1 MAKSSGPNMIE
12 QHVEKVVLGLAV
24 LAVLFSLIHF
34 VASSP
39 RRIEIQGQTLAPD
52 QVDNAVV
59 EDGKKLEEAIVQAK
73 PPSAEAA
80 KKSPNAPAPTPD
92 DGRGYA
98 QFVPER
104 ARLDVEH
111 KEPPKVTLAQV
122 RDVLPAPEKAAAQ
135 AEHVVRIGSAVAAD
149 GSQSSDRFQDKL
161 VAHVVTVFEFDTA
174 LKNWRELLK
183 NEC

>member
-92 DGRGYA
+92 DGRGDA

-104 ARLDVEH
+104 VARARKGRGPGRARGANRLRRRRGRQ
-111 KEPPKVTLAQV
+111 P
-122 RDVLPAPEKAAAQ
+122 
-135 AEHVVRIGSAVAAD
+135 
-149 GSQSSDRFQDKL
+149 
-161 VAHVVTVFEFDTA
+161 VFRSFSG
-174 LKNWRELLK
+174 
-183 NEC
+183 